1 MEQQMKNL
9 SLCEN
14 AGQADA
20 KAPKLG
26 FKPLAAKMPRNT
38 TKGTKVQVE
47 TNIRK
52 LTIAKNQPIYKYSV
66 QVLYVYLNKDG
77 AEATIEMSKS
87 AKKGLQHEADKNR
100 CQKMYQLA
108 AQKNAALQ
116 SGGPYFYDRQASL
129 YTLTQ
134 LKTQKICFT
143 ESQGISRRPNFVRA
157 EFKLEK
163 VDQSFQSTSNDIAK
177 TVNSCPALAD
187 KTALEA
193 LNIIVSGPAF
203 ENQNVVTIG
212 KCVHYLID
220 TTGVDI
226 PSKEYAEGG
235 LYSGIGASKSVKTL
249 EGTDKKEPSLYM
261 TTEMKTTLFHPDNW
275 PLVGIFQTYKDFHFK
290 LEANSFA
297 GRRLEKAF
305 VGLEVVLDYG
315 QNKGLGED
323 GSIMKIRGFG
333 PSAKTNHF
341 QIDGVDTT
349 VFAYFQ
355 KKYGIT
361 LKYPDLFTIEAKGKT
376 GKIHLPAELL
386 ILCPSQVVTNDQMI
400 NNEQADMIRL
410 SAAKPHLR
418 KSITDTVARK
428 VGLASNNIYGFIKV
442 EDPVKVEGIVL
453 NKPKIVFA
461 DNKVANLAD
470 LRARIPT
477 DFAKAGKYAI
487 AKELTNWELVFMQ
500 REDIKGLAENL
511 MDEMRANGM
520 RTSNPTVTYIVNG
533 DLEAVFRKA
542 KAANRQLIFFVIKS
556 RYNLHQQIKA
566 LEQKY
571 DVLTQEIRA
580 ETAEKVF
587 RQPQTK
593 LNIVNKTNMKL
604 GGLNYQILSESFN
617 KPGRLIVGF
626 ETSQRTG
633 GNPNYP
639 ISVGFAANMLDHHQ
653 KFAGGYVFVKR
664 DKDVFGPV
672 IYDTL
677 ITILRTTNKNRGKP
691 NDILIYFNGVSEGQ
705 FPLLNETFSS
715 RVHEA
720 CAFLHKEYKPSV
732 TIIASSKMHNE
743 RLYKS
748 ENGSIV
754 NLEPGTVI
762 DHTIVSPVFNEFFL
776 AGAVSRQ
783 GTTKTAKFTLVYQSN
798 AGEPMWNLEQLT
810 NDLCYD
816 HQIVFHP
823 VSLPVPLYI
832 AGRYSQRGAMV
843 LAANQGPKF
852 TGGVVDLEKTNK
864 EMGYGGKKLFETR
877 FNA

>member
-220 TTGVDI
+220 TAGVDI
-226 PSKEYAEGG
+226 PSKEYSEGG

-275 PLVGIFQTYKDFHFK
+275 PLVSIFQTYKDFHFK

-297 GRRLEKAF
+297 GKRLEKAF

-333 PSAKTNHF
+333 PSAKATHF
-341 QIDGVDTT
+341 QTDGVDTT

-470 LRARIPT
+470 PRARIPT

-500 REDIKGLAENL
+500 RE
-511 MDEMRANGM
+511 
-520 RTSNPTVTYIVNG
+520 
-533 DLEAVFRKA
+533 
-542 KAANRQLIFFVIKS
+542 
-556 RYNLHQQIKA
+556 
-566 LEQKY
+566 
-571 DVLTQEIRA
+571 EI
-580 ETAEKVF
+580 
-587 RQPQTK
+587 
-593 LNIVNKTNMKL
+593 N
-604 GGLNYQILSESFN
+604 
-617 KPGRLIVGF
+617 
-626 ETSQRTG
+626 
-633 GNPNYP
+633 
-639 ISVGFAANMLDHHQ
+639 
-653 KFAGGYVFVKR
+653 
-664 DKDVFGPV
+664 
-672 IYDTL
+672 
-677 ITILRTTNKNRGKP
+677 
-691 NDILIYFNGVSEGQ
+691 
-705 FPLLNETFSS
+705 S

-720 CAFLHKEYKPSV
+720 CAFLHKEYKPNV

-798 AGEPMWNLEQLT
+798 PGEPMWNIEQLT

>member
-20 KAPKLG
+20 NAPKLG

-134 LKTQKICFT
+134 LKTQKISFT

-226 PSKEYAEGG
+226 PSKEYSEGG

-297 GRRLEKAF
+297 GKRLEKAF

-333 PSAKTNHF
+333 PSAKATRF
-341 QIDGVDTT
+341 QTDGVDTT

-470 LRARIPT
+470 PRARIPT

-487 AKELTNWELVFMQ
+487 AKELTNWEIVFMQ
-500 REDIKGLAENL
+500 REDIN
-511 MDEMRANGM
+511 
-520 RTSNPTVTYIVNG
+520 
-533 DLEAVFRKA
+533 
-542 KAANRQLIFFVIKS
+542 
-556 RYNLHQQIKA
+556 
-566 LEQKY
+566 
-571 DVLTQEIRA
+571 
-580 ETAEKVF
+580 
-587 RQPQTK
+587 
-593 LNIVNKTNMKL
+593 
-604 GGLNYQILSESFN
+604 
-617 KPGRLIVGF
+617 
-626 ETSQRTG
+626 
-633 GNPNYP
+633 
-639 ISVGFAANMLDHHQ
+639 
-653 KFAGGYVFVKR
+653 
-664 DKDVFGPV
+664 
-672 IYDTL
+672 
-677 ITILRTTNKNRGKP
+677 
-691 NDILIYFNGVSEGQ
+691 
-705 FPLLNETFSS
+705 S

-720 CAFLHKEYKPSV
+720 CAFLHKEYKPNV

-843 LAANQGPKF
+843 MAANQGPKF